1 MINSGKLRN
10 FFLVIFSIITIQTLA
25 QEDESMIVTLKE
37 HSDQVHSVAFSP
49 GGKQFISGSK
59 DEKIILWDF
68 ETFEPIKIIQRHYAT
83 IYELEYSTEGDLFF
97 SGGDKTVNV
106 WQNDGTYIKSL
117 SGHTTAVWS
126 IGLSADAKFMVSGS
140 FDNDFRLWDV
150 AEGSTIHIFEN
161 NRKSVMA
168 TAYSKAT
175 NLIASGSQNGYIDIY
190 TFDNFELIHTL
201 PAHSGNIYALAFSH
215 NGKYLASASREGTIK
230 IWDLNSMSI
239 LHVLTNHERSVM
251 SIKFSSNDKL
261 LVSGSYD
268 ATIKLWDVA
277 TGKEIHTYIGHTM
290 PINDVAIRNDNKYIL
305 SASSDK
311 TIKVWELK
319 PELLV
324 NFYFKDEY
332 QQELE
337 QSDLFDPKRPS
348 ESRSDYKERQLKAD
362 AHKQIL
368 LQKYVDR
375 LNNTN

>member
-1 MINSGKLRN
+1 MIYSGKLRN
-10 FFLVIFSIITIQTLA
+10 FFLVLFAFVTIQTLA
-25 QEDESMIVTLKE
+25 QEDESLVTTLKE
-37 HSDQVHSVAFSP
+37 HTDQVHSVAFSP
-49 GGKQFISGSK
+49 DGKQFISGSK
-59 DEKIILWDF
+59 DEKIILWNF
-68 ETFEPIKIIQRHYAT
+68 ETFEPVKTIQRHYAT
-83 IYELEYSTEGDLFF
+83 IYELEYSTAGDLFF

-190 TFDNFELIHTL
+190 TFDNFELIHTF
-201 PAHSGNIYALAFSH
+201 PAHSGNVYALAFSH

-230 IWDLNSMSI
+230 IWDLNTMNI
-239 LHVLTNHERSVM
+239 IHVLTNHERSVM
-251 SIKFSSNDKL
+251 SIQFSSNDKL

-268 ATIKLWDVA
+268 ATVKLWDVVS
-277 TGKEIHTYIGHTM
+277 GKEIHTYVGHTM
-290 PINDVAIRNDNKYIL
+290 PVNDVAIRNDNKYIL

-311 TIKVWELK
+311 TIKVWKLK